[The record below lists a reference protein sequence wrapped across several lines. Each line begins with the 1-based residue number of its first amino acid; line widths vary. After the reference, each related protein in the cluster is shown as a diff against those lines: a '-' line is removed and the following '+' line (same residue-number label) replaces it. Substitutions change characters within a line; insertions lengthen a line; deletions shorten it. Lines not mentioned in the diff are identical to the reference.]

1 MEDKCKLSDF
11 AKLLDEKPILRN
23 ALLLYKALKNE
34 NVSEVSICLEGFE
47 IFQTNYGYF
56 CN

>member
-47 IFQTNYGYF
+47 IFQTNYAYF